1 MENDI
6 YRNTN
11 KVPHFPTPD
20 VTFRILKFHDLEESK
35 SVSFIVIKKIREVSQ
50 FFTEF
55 QYDMNFHHRNFVG
68 IVIVEMG
75 ESEVIRVHFHC

>member
-11 KVPHFPTPD
+11 KASHFPTPD

-35 SVSFIVIKKIREVSQ
+35 SVSFIVIKKKYEK
-50 FFTEF
+50 FH
-55 QYDMNFHHRNFVG
+55 NFH
-68 IVIVEMG
+68 
-75 ESEVIRVHFHC
+75 RVSI